1 MSLQKLSGGVL
12 RILTP
17 LGPRYLR
24 PSFAQRIYLLWIF
37 RNFSTLPAKVLTS
50 RQTRLIDAICANH
63 NFVATL
69 GQDLLV
75 LGTLEQRPSTITG
88 ELPSRRPSASV
99 SDGVAFGSNL
109 QQGS

>member
-1 MSLQKLSGGVL
+1 MSLQKLSSGVL

-50 RQTRLIDAICANH
+50 RQTRLIDTICAEPK
-63 NFVATL
+63 FVATL

-75 LGTLEQRPSTITG
+75 LGTLEQRPSAITDD
-88 ELPSRRPSASV
+88 LPPRRPSANV
-99 SDGVAFGSNL
+99 SEVVPFGSNL
-109 QQGS
+109 RQRS